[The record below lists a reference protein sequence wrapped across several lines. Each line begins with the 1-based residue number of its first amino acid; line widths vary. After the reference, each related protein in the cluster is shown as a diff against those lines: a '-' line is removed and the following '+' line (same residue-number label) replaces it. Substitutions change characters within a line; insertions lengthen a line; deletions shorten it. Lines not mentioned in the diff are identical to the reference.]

1 MVFKCLAFDRP
12 VQMPCKLMQTDKND
26 KKLEQSVSM
35 YLHVLER
42 PCKRQ
47 IVTDQKSRNASQL
60 KLIKYKSM

>member
-1 MVFKCLAFDRP
+1 
-12 VQMPCKLMQTDKND
+12 MPCKLMQMDKND